1 MVSQDVGVAREI
13 AAAVPAGCAMP
24 VDWVGGAAEAIA
36 VLGRSSNSVVL
47 VLADQRLA
55 DGTAFD
61 VFRYVRRDS
70 GCPYPGIALALLG
83 SAVTEADIRRSALMG
98 CLNVLGRPIQPEA
111 LARGLSLWPLDRTD
125 FIVSGSYTGP
135 DRRRASRQRMV
146 ERRTVSGPAEQ
157 TVASTGLGFDI
168 RPSTTVFRFRRMAT
182 DDRDPAL
189 AVRNGLTRDAIEPA
203 RSHVRL
209 KKDQAIAMLGVIQYR
224 MDDAFARLTESP
236 DREGLKR
243 LNGVAREAAALT
255 ETRGLQ
261 LVGAIVRGLI
271 GHTGGQHAPGGA
283 LLGILRAHLVALR
296 KALDAAIA
304 DDGGPAG
311 RQILATLRSAEEAF
325 WPGGGG
331 AAEMPN

>member
-1 MVSQDVGVAREI
+1 VVAQDREVVREI
-13 AAAVPAGCAMP
+13 AGAEPAGRATP
-24 VDWVGGAAEAIA
+24 IDWVAGAAEAIDL
-36 VLGRSSNSVVL
+36 LGRSSNGVVM
-47 VLADQRLA
+47 VLADKRLA
-55 DGTAFD
+55 DGTPFD
-61 VFRYVRRDS
+61 VFQYVRRDP

-83 SAVTEADIRRSALMG
+83 DAVTEADLRRSALLG
-98 CLNVLGRPIQPEA
+98 CLHVLGRPLQPEA
-111 LARGLSLWPLDRTD
+111 IAQGLARWPLDRTD

-135 DRRRASRQRMV
+135 DRRRASRQQMV

-182 DDRDPAL
+182 DDPDAAIAL
-189 AVRNGLTRDAIEPA
+189 RNGLTREAIEPA
-203 RSHVRL
+203 RSQVRV

-224 MDDAFARLTESP
+224 MDDAFARLGEHP

-271 GHTGGQHAPGGA
+271 GHTGGNRAPGGG
-283 LLGILRAHLVALR
+283 LLEILRAHLVALH
-296 KALDAAIA
+296 KALDGGIV

-311 RQILATLRSAEEAF
+311 RQILATLRSAENAC
-325 WPGGGG
+325 G
-331 AAEMPN
+331 AGDG